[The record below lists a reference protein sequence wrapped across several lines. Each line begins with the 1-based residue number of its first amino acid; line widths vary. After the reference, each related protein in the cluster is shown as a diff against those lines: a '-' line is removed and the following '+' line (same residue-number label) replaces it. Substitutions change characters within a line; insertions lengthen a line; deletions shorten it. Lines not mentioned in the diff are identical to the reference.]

1 MPAFDGPLYISIDM
15 DGFDP
20 SCAPGVSH
28 LEPGGLT
35 ARDVIDVL
43 LAIET
48 PIAGA
53 DVVELNP
60 DRDVNDM
67 TAVLAAKIGQGAR
80 RAGDRVPPCPLTQ
93 PPRSN
98 PTAASRSIR

>member
-1 MPAFDGPLYISIDM
+1 MPRFTGPLYISIDM

-28 LEPGGLT
+28 MEPGGLT
-35 ARDVIDVL
+35 AREVIDVL

-60 DRDVNDM
+60 DRDLNGM
-67 TAVLAAKIGQGAR
+67 TAMLAAKMVKELA
-80 RAGDRVPPCPLTQ
+80 ALAAAL
-93 PPRSN
+93 
-98 PTAASRSIR
+98 AASAAAFATGK

>member
-1 MPAFDGPLYISIDM
+1 VPAFDGPLYISIDL

-28 LEPGGLT
+28 IEPGGLT
-35 ARDVIDVL
+35 ARDVLDALHAVQ
-43 LAIET
+43 A
-48 PIAGA
+48 PVAGA

-67 TAVLAAKIGQGAR
+67 TALLAAKL
-80 RAGDRVPPCPLTQ
+80 VKEL
-93 PPRSN
+93 
-98 PTAASRSIR
+98 AALATVYPALH

>member
-1 MPAFDGPLYISIDM
+1 M
-15 DGFDP
+15 
-20 SCAPGVSH
+20 
-28 LEPGGLT
+28 
-35 ARDVIDVL
+35 IDVL

-67 TAVLAAKIGQGAR
+67 TAMLAAKM
-80 RAGDRVPPCPLTQ
+80 VKEL
-93 PPRSN
+93 
-98 PTAASRSIR
+98 AALASAFPAPAP